1 MRHRPANRRKHAAWR
16 LALAIVL
23 CAAGL
28 AWAIETGEIKGKVAD
43 ETGAGL
49 PGVEIGIAGPALQG
63 VRTSLSTKDG
73 DFHLPLLPVGAYTLT
88 FKLPGFASVKQEG
101 VIVRLGM
108 TTSLKVAMT
117 PAAIA
122 TEIVVMAE
130 TPLIDRTST
139 DTSYRLSAAD
149 LDKIPAQN
157 RTAVD
162 VVKLV
167 PGATGVR
174 ADTRRGT
181 ATEGQPSIRG
191 EGEEGNTWIV
201 DGLATSGV
209 RLKNSGVKLNFDSI
223 DEIQVISDPFSPE
236 FGSAYGGIVN
246 MVTKSG
252 SNEFRGTAS
261 LVFMDKALQAARQ
274 PQLSVVSEPSSFSD
288 ANAYLNL
295 GGPLVRD
302 RLWFFI
308 SDNYYTN
315 TENTRDGFLDYL
327 AIPAGA
333 RTTGNNNLFAKLTFA
348 PASDHTLSLTA
359 IADRSFAPKGRIG
372 LPEMNEVQA
381 YEDLVLRLNYRGI
394 LNATTFIEA
403 GAGYVRRDSSKRP
416 ASGDLGPA
424 QYYIEDLAQ
433 NIHSSYGNVLDNE
446 RRLDASLKLTKD
458 LETERFGHHEINLG
472 FEYYRVSSDF
482 VTSFS
487 GQSEDIFPRD
497 GFDNGTK
504 YQFASWNGGRG
515 TPTLLREYGS
525 FTFVNSSSGI
535 GLYLKDKLSFDRFT
549 LMIGLRTQTQSVRDD
564 QGNTIWAWG
573 LLDFLSP
580 RFALTADLTKDG
592 KNILKLGWG
601 RFADPITT
609 MPLGFFNAGGS
620 LTYRDYTWTGPVN
633 PSDAEVRNPGNWKFQ
648 WQQALQRFQVAP
660 ELTPNF
666 QSRILVEFDRRL
678 GPDWAVKARYVHAE
692 AENLL
697 EALMLVDQSS
707 PSGYKY
713 LYDNFEYKR
722 RVYAG
727 LELEVN
733 GRIGRRLI
741 LNASYS
747 HASAKGTNPGQTET
761 GSWSQEEGGTNF
773 VGLFGK
779 HMAVPALPDLL
790 ETKAEIDRLFGGLG
804 GRGIGDEGW
813 FGKLPYSVDHDVKV
827 NAVYLGP
834 ADVSLSAAFELISG
848 YYWEKMSYVPGFGGY
863 YAFPEGRGSRKT
875 PSHAYL
881 DLSLEKSFRLS
892 SGGAFR
898 NAAVSVRLDVFN
910 VLDSQ
915 RPIAYVKEDVPLF
928 GTVWGLQQPR
938 QARVSAKISF

>member
-1 MRHRPANRRKHAAWR
+1 MRHRPATRRIRAAGR
-16 LALAIVL
+16 LTLAMVL
-23 CAAGL
+23 CVAGL
-28 AWAIETGEIKGKVAD
+28 ALAIETGEIKGKVVD
-43 ETGAGL
+43 DTGAGL
-49 PGVEIGIAGPALQG
+49 PGVEIGISGQALQG
-63 VRTSLSTKDG
+63 TRTALSKKDG
-73 DFHLPLLPVGAYTLT
+73 DFHLPLLPVGTYTLT

-108 TTSLKVAMT
+108 TTSLKVPMV

-122 TEIVVMAE
+122 TEIVVTAE
-130 TPLIDRTST
+130 TPLIDLTST

-149 LDKIPAQN
+149 LEKIPAQN
-157 RTAVD
+157 RTIVD

-167 PGATGVR
+167 PGVTGVR
-174 ADTRRGT
+174 MDTRRGT

-274 PQLSVVSEPSSFSD
+274 PQLSVVSMPSSFSD

-295 GGPLVRD
+295 GGPLVKD
-302 RLWFFI
+302 RLWFFL
-308 SDNYYTN
+308 SENYYTN

-327 AIPAGA
+327 HVPAGTG
-333 RTTGNNNLFAKLTFA
+333 TTGNNNLFAKLTFA
-348 PASDHTLSLTA
+348 PASNHTLSLTA
-359 IADRSFAPKGRIG
+359 ISDGSFAPKGGIG
-372 LPEMNEVQA
+372 LPEMNEVQK
-381 YEDLVLRLNYRGI
+381 YEDLVLRLNYKGI
-394 LNATTFIEA
+394 LNGTTFVEA

-416 ASGDLGPA
+416 VSGDLGPA

-433 NIHSSYGNVLDNE
+433 NIRNSYGNVLDNE
-446 RRLDASLKLTKD
+446 RRLDASVKLTKD
-458 LETERFGHHEINLG
+458 LETEQFGHHEINLG
-472 FEYYRVSSDF
+472 LEYYRVSSDF

-487 GQSEDIFPRD
+487 GRSEDIFPGN

-504 YQFASWNGGRG
+504 YQFNTWNGGRG
-515 TPTLLREYGS
+515 TPTLLREYGN
-525 FTFVNSSSGI
+525 FAFVNSSSGI
-535 GLYLKDKLSFDRFT
+535 GLYIKDKLSFDRFI
-549 LMIGLRTQTQSVRDD
+549 LMIGLRTQTQDVRDN
-564 QGNTIWAWG
+564 QGNTIWSWG
-573 LLDFLSP
+573 LLDFISP

-592 KNILKLGWG
+592 RNVLKLAWG

-620 LTYRDYTWTGPVN
+620 LTYRDYAWTGPAS
-633 PSDAEVRNPGNWKFQ
+633 PSDAEVRNPANWSFQ
-648 WQQALQRFQVAP
+648 WEQAMQRFQVAP
-660 ELTPNF
+660 GVAPNF
-666 QSRILVEFDRRL
+666 QSRVLLEFDRRL
-678 GPDWAVKARYVHAE
+678 GADWAIKARYVHSNA
-692 AENLL
+692 ANLL
-697 EALMLVDQSS
+697 EALMVVDLSS
-707 PSGYKY
+707 PSGYKFI
-713 LYDNFEYKR
+713 YDNFEYKR
-722 RVYAG
+722 RVYDG

-733 GRIGRRLI
+733 GRIGRRLV

-773 VGLFGK
+773 VSLFGK
-779 HMAVPALPDLL
+779 HMAIPALPDLL
-790 ETKAEIDRLFGGLG
+790 ATKAEIDRLFGGLG

-813 FGKLPYSVDHDVKV
+813 FGKLPYSIDHDVKV

-834 ADVSLSAAFELISG
+834 ANFSLSAAFEFISG
-848 YYWEKMSYVPGFGGY
+848 YYWEKLGYVPGFGGY

-875 PSHAYL
+875 PAHAYL
-881 DLSLEKSFRLS
+881 DLSLEKSFALA

-915 RPIAYVKEDVPLF
+915 RPISYVKEDVPLF
-928 GTVWGLQQPR
+928 GTVWGRQLPR
-938 QARVSAKISF
+938 QARVSAKLSF